1 MPNVHRILVDGPSGK
16 EVALIWNI
24 DASVGGPRGTNH
36 RFDAM
41 LVQFL
46 LFDAGFGDRAGISGS
61 WNSRSQSQLKSF
73 EAAFSGPTT
82 KPVNTGGVT
91 QDGVVDRMRPG
102 QIVGSIS
109 HLTYKMN
116 LFNRLYVHAHPRK
129 NVPRSSSG
137 GPGLAGVE
145 VVNITMDDMLRD
157 PNMPDV
163 LQTELKRKRDA
174 FFASQRP

>member
-1 MPNVHRILVDGPSGK
+1 MPNVHSILVDGPSGK

-24 DASVGGPRGTNH
+24 DASVGGPHGTNR

-46 LFDAGFGDRAGISGS
+46 LFDAGFGNRAGIIGS

-73 EAAFSGPTT
+73 EAAFSRPTRN
-82 KPVNTGGVT
+82 PIITGGVT

-116 LFNRLYVHAHPRK
+116 LFNRLYVHKHPRK
-129 NVPRSSSG
+129 TTPPPSSG

-145 VVNITMDDMLRD
+145 VTNITMDDMLRD
-157 PNMPDV
+157 PNMPAD
-163 LQTELKRKRDA
+163 LQAELQKQRDA
-174 FFASQRP
+174 FFASLRP